1 MSPDNTNP
9 VQIKC
14 WITSSI
20 YCLEQFLFIYLFFL
34 VFWVQDS
41 VMKMKTEA
49 GFVDERSE
57 SSFDVNFILLN
68 ETVAIILT
76 RPHKIITNVEFTQ

>member
-20 YCLEQFLFIYLFFL
+20 YCLEQFLFIYLFFFGFL
-34 VFWVQDS
+34 G
-41 VMKMKTEA
+41 A
-49 GFVDERSE
+49 GFCHENEDRSG
-57 SSFDVNFILLN
+57 DLQMNVLN
-68 ETVAIILT
+68 LVLM
-76 RPHKIITNVEFTQ
+76 